1 MNRKLLASYK
11 FGLIGGVFC
20 VAAFVIFKLLGMD
33 PTKLSMLFGYFLI
46 PFFLFIGI
54 RFYRNQVNQ
63 GLLSFSEGM
72 SIGFLIYSIIGLV
85 SGLGIWIILMFSPS
99 LYEEIKTKK
108 IEILIENKDLIVEQ
122 MGLESYETT
131 NKSLLEMTAFDI
143 AMNDFIWK
151 IIPGLFF
158 TIIIS
163 IILRRNFK

>member
-11 FGLIGGVFC
+11 FGLIGGIFC

-46 PFFLFIGI
+46 PIFLFIGI

-72 SIGFLIYSIIGLV
+72 SVGFLIYSLIALV
-85 SGLGIWIILMFSPS
+85 SGFGIWVILMFSSS

-108 IEILIENKDLIVEQ
+108 IEILTESKDLIVEQ
-122 MGLESYETT
+122 MGVESYDVTYQ
-131 NKSLLEMTAFDI
+131 SLLEMTALDI
-143 AMNDFIWK
+143 ATNDFIWK
-151 IIPGLFF
+151 ILPGLFF

>member
-11 FGLIGGVFC
+11 FGLIGGIFC
-20 VAAFVIFKLLGMD
+20 VAAFVIFKVLGMD

-46 PFFLFIGI
+46 PIFLFIGI

-72 SIGFLIYSIIGLV
+72 SVGFLIYSLIALV
-85 SGLGIWIILMFSPS
+85 SGLGIWVILMFSSS

-108 IEILIENKDLIVEQ
+108 IEILTENKDLIVEQ
-122 MGLESYETT
+122 IGVDSYDVTYQ
-131 NKSLLEMTAFDI
+131 SLLEMTALDI
-143 AMNDFIWK
+143 ATNDFIWK
-151 IIPGLFF
+151 ILPGLFF

>member
-1 MNRKLLASYK
+1 MNKKLLSSYK
-11 FGLIGGVFC
+11 FGLIGGAFC
-20 VAAFVIFKLLGMD
+20 IAAFVVFKLLGMD

-85 SGLGIWIILMFSPS
+85 SGLGIWVILIFSSS

-108 IEILIENKDLIVEQ
+108 IEILTENKDLIVEQ
-122 MGLESYETT
+122 MGVESYDVTYQ
-131 NKSLLEMTAFDI
+131 SLLEMTALDI
-143 AMNDFIWK
+143 ATNDFIWK

>member
-20 VAAFVIFKLLGMD
+20 VAAFVVFKLLGMD

-54 RFYRNQVNQ
+54 KFYRNQGNH
-63 GLLSFSEGM
+63 GLLSFSDGM
-72 SIGFLIYSIIGLV
+72 SVGFLIYSIIGLV
-85 SGLGIWIILMFSPS
+85 SGLGIWIVLMLSPS
-99 LYEEIKTKK
+99 LYAEIKMQK
-108 IEILIENKDLIVEQ
+108 IEILNKNKDLIVEQ
-122 MGLESYETT
+122 VGLKSFETT
-131 NKSLLEMTAFDI
+131 SESLLNMTTLDI
-143 AMNDFIWK
+143 ATNDFIWK